1 MGLLLC
7 LETATPV
14 CSVALAQDGCL
25 LALCETHDTNAHSS
39 RLTLLIEE
47 VLQQSGKLLK
57 DLDAV
62 AVSKGPGSYTGLR
75 IGVSTAKGLCYGLD
89 KPLIAVPTLQAM
101 AYGMSVQCEL
111 PKDALLCP
119 MIDAR
124 RMEVYMA
131 LYDGANNEF
140 SATVAEIITAE
151 TFSELRKTY
160 TLICAGDGAEK
171 CKAFFESQTNIL
183 FPVVEIPSA
192 QYMIPYAERA
202 FQQQHFEDV
211 AYFEPYYLKDFVAG
225 AAKVK
230 GLE

>member
-7 LETATPV
+7 LETATTV
-14 CSVALAQDGCL
+14 CSVALAQDGHL
-25 LALCETHDTNAHSS
+25 LALRETHDSNAHSS

-89 KPLIAVPTLQAM
+89 KPLIAVSTLQAM
-101 AYGMSVQCEL
+101 AYGMSVQC
-111 PKDALLCP
+111 DAPNDTLLCP

-131 LYDGANNEF
+131 LYDSSNKLF
-140 SATVAEIITAE
+140 SPTVAEIIHAD
-151 TFSELRKTY
+151 TFADVISNHTIL
-160 TLICAGDGAEK
+160 CAGDGAEK
-171 CKAFFESQTNIL
+171 CKAFFENQKNVL
-183 FPVVEIPSA
+183 FPAVNIPSA
-192 QYMIPYAERA
+192 QYIVPLAEQA
-202 FQQQHFEDV
+202 FQQQQFEDV

-225 AAKVK
+225 MPKVK